1 MNEWTMTGRRHHRG
15 GKSAADE
22 KLKLMIGL
30 CAGNACQNPPFR
42 VLLALARM
50 QYKYTQSSERCML
63 DTFFN
68 PQSVA
73 IIGASRDPEK
83 LGYAVLANLKGG
95 GYPGRLYPINP
106 KADEILGLKAY
117 PSVLDVSDAV
127 DLAVIVIPYRFVP
140 AALEQCG
147 QKGIPSVVVITA
159 GFREAGREG
168 LEREMELIEIAHKYK
183 LRLIGPNCLG
193 VIDTATPLN
202 ATFAIGMP
210 PGGPIAFMSQSGAL
224 GTAVLDMAMAGRI
237 GFSKFASLG
246 NKADVSEIDL
256 LEAWGDDPA
265 SQVVLIYVEGLP
277 DGQKFIKVARKVT
290 RDKPVVAIK
299 SGVTAS
305 GSRAVSS
312 HTGSLAGSEAAYKA
326 AFRQAGVIRA
336 TSMEA
341 LFDYARA
348 FAYQP
353 LLKDDRI
360 GIVTNAGGP
369 GILATDALEH
379 AGMEITRLSHE
390 TSEALTDYLP
400 GAASVVNPVDVL
412 GDALADRYE
421 YAIRLVLADPNVDGL
436 IVIVTPQAMT
446 EIEKTAHV
454 VGQMAQEADKPV
466 LACFMGEARIEAG
479 IEILWQYSVPNY
491 PFPERVAGALA
502 AMSAY
507 RRERERPIFEVQPC
521 DVCIP
526 RVREL
531 FDRVRADG
539 RVSIGDA
546 EAWAVLESYG
556 FTVPRSRL
564 AKTPEK
570 AIEIAEE
577 IGYPV
582 VLKVA
587 SPDILHKTDVGGV
600 KLGLRS
606 PDDVRDAFDLI
617 VYRAGRYV
625 PDARIWGCQVQQ
637 MVSGGR
643 EVLVGMSRDP
653 QFGPLVAFG
662 LGGIYVEA
670 LKDVAFRVAPFSRQE
685 ADEMIR
691 EIRSYPL
698 LEGIRGEPPAD
709 HEAMVDALLRISQLV
724 TDFPEIVE
732 LDINP
737 LMVFEEGRGAMAID
751 MRLVLAS

>member
-1 MNEWTMTGRRHHRG
+1 MLE
-15 GKSAADE
+15 
-22 KLKLMIGL
+22 
-30 CAGNACQNPPFR
+30 PFFR
-42 VLLALARM
+42 
-50 QYKYTQSSERCML
+50 
-63 DTFFN
+63 

-73 IIGASRDPEK
+73 VIGASRDPEK
-83 LGYAVLANLKGG
+83 LGYAVLANLQEG
-95 GYPGRLYPINP
+95 GYPGPLFPVNP
-106 KADEILGLKAY
+106 KADEILGWKAY
-117 PSVLDVSDAV
+117 PSVLDIPDPV

-147 QKGIPSVVVITA
+147 QKGVPAVVVISA

-168 LEREMELIEIAHKYK
+168 LEREMELLETARKYDV
-183 LRLIGPNCLG
+183 RLVGPNCLG
-193 VIDTATPLN
+193 VIDTSTPLN
-202 ATFAIGMP
+202 ATFAAGMP
-210 PGGPIAFMSQSGAL
+210 PAGPMAFMSQSGAL

-237 GFSKFASLG
+237 GFSKFVSLG

-256 LEAWGDDPA
+256 LEAWGDDPD
-265 SQVVLIYVEGLP
+265 SRVILIYVEGVP
-277 DGQKFIKVARKVT
+277 DGQKFIQVARRVT
-290 RDKPVVAIK
+290 RHKPVVAIK

-326 AFRQAGVIRA
+326 AFRQAGVVRA

-353 LLKDDRI
+353 LTQGDRV

-379 AGMEITRLSHE
+379 AGLEIPRLSRE
-390 TSEALTDYLP
+390 TAEALTEYLP
-400 GAASVVNPVDVL
+400 GAASVANPVDVL

-421 YAIRLVLADPNVDGL
+421 RAIRLVLDDPHVDGL

-446 EIEKTAHV
+446 EIEQTARA
-454 VGQMAQEADKPV
+454 VGQMAQESDKPV
-466 LACFMGEARIEAG
+466 LGCFMGEARIEAG
-479 IEILWQYSVPNY
+479 IDVLWQYGVPNY
-491 PFPERVAGALA
+491 PFPERAAAALA

-507 RRERERPIFEVQPC
+507 RRERERPVFEPEPC
-521 DVCIP
+521 TTCIP
-526 RVREL
+526 LVREL
-531 FDRVRADG
+531 FDRVRSEG
-539 RVSIGDA
+539 RVSIGDL
-546 EAWAVLESYG
+546 EAWTVLECYG
-556 FTVPRSRL
+556 FTVPQSRL
-564 AKTPEK
+564 AETPEQ
-570 AIEIAEE
+570 AVEIAQE

-582 VLKVA
+582 VMKIA

-600 KLGLRS
+600 KLNLAS
-606 PDDVRDAFDLI
+606 PDDVRDAFDLM

-625 PDARIWGCQVQQ
+625 PGARVWGCQVQQ
-637 MVSGGR
+637 MVTGGR

-685 ADEMIR
+685 AGEMIR

-698 LEGIRGEPPAD
+698 LEGVRGEPAAD
-709 HEAMVDALLRISQLV
+709 HDAMVDALLRISRLV

-737 LMVFEEGRGAMAID
+737 LMVFEEGRGAVAID
-751 MRLVLAS
+751 MRLVLAP